1 MFRSPL
7 VGGRLGRVRG
17 AVRGPAPRL
26 RPRAVRL
33 GAAEEEC
40 ELRAVP
46 QLAQAPHQPRP
57 LRRPAQVN
65 TVLYLTGKKGKI
77 FLSTENIQVKWVNT

>member
-1 MFRSPL
+1 M
-7 VGGRLGRVRG
+7 GRVRG

-26 RPRAVRL
+26 GPRAVRL
-33 GAAEEEC
+33 GAAEEER

-46 QLAQAPHQPRP
+46 ELAQAPHQPRQ

-65 TVLYLTGKKGKI
+65 TGYLTGKKEKYFYQRKI
-77 FLSTENIQVKWVNT
+77 FKSNG

>member
-1 MFRSPL
+1 M
-7 VGGRLGRVRG
+7 RG

-26 RPRAVRL
+26 GPRAVRL
-33 GAAEEEC
+33 GAAEEER

-46 QLAQAPHQPRP
+46 ELAQAPHQPRQ

-65 TVLYLTGKKGKI
+65 TVFISQWKKRKNIFINEKYSSQVGEYLLILY
-77 FLSTENIQVKWVNT
+77 

>member
-1 MFRSPL
+1 M
-7 VGGRLGRVRG
+7 RG

-33 GAAEEEC
+33 GAAEEER

-46 QLAQAPHQPRP
+46 ELAQAPHQPRQ

-65 TVLYLTGKKGKI
+65 TVLASHWKMERYFYQRKI
-77 FLSTENIQVKWVNT
+77 F

>member
-1 MFRSPL
+1 M
-7 VGGRLGRVRG
+7 RG
-17 AVRGPAPRL
+17 AVLGPAPRL

-33 GAAEEEC
+33 GAAEEER

-46 QLAQAPHQPRP
+46 ELAQAPHQPRQ

-65 TVLYLTGKKGKI
+65 TAFISHWEKGKI
-77 FLSTENIQVKWVNT
+77 SLSTENIQVKWVNTYLYYINTNIFE

>member
-1 MFRSPL
+1 M
-7 VGGRLGRVRG
+7 RG

-33 GAAEEEC
+33 GAAEEER

-46 QLAQAPHQPRP
+46 ELAQAPHQPRQ
-57 LRRPAQVN
+57 LRRPDQVN
-65 TVLYLTGKKGKI
+65 TALESHWKKRKNIFINGKY
-77 FLSTENIQVKWVNT
+77 SSQVGEG

>member
-1 MFRSPL
+1 M
-7 VGGRLGRVRG
+7 GRVRG

-33 GAAEEEC
+33 GAAEEER

-46 QLAQAPHQPRP
+46 ELAQAPHQPRQ
-57 LRRPAQVN
+57 LRRPDQVN
-65 TVLYLTGKKGKI
+65 TSHWKKRKNIFINEKYSSQVGEYLLILY
-77 FLSTENIQVKWVNT
+77 

>member
-33 GAAEEEC
+33 GAAEEER

-46 QLAQAPHQPRP
+46 QLAQAPHQPRT

-65 TVLYLTGKKGKI
+65 TVLYLTGKKEKYFYQRKI
-77 FLSTENIQVKWVNT
+77 FKSNG